1 MSMNSKYY
9 ITSFVAGFI
18 LMTVELTASRICAPI
33 IGSSIFTWT
42 SVIGS
47 VLLGLSIGSLIG
59 GKIID
64 KYSKNYSGEK
74 LLSFALLISS
84 LLVYLIIP
92 LSKIVSSLLDKSFSI
107 MSLSI
112 IVCFTLFLLPS
123 IAIGSISPII
133 FHLYVSD
140 INNIG
145 KKYAILS
152 SLWSLGSI
160 LGVFVTGFY
169 FISRLGSSI
178 TIYVV
183 SVILF
188 ILFLYFYT
196 INLNSHGSRLRREL
210 LLICILIIIF
220 LAFLLTYPHGKS
232 LLREK
237 IVYEKETE
245 YYRAMVVDYDLYPQ
259 YGKNRWLFLDIDSHS
274 IQMEKATKSFYT
286 DIYPVFSIFSNSINK
301 IHIIGAGAYTLPI
314 NLKKYYYE
322 SEVSVSEIDPELE
335 KIGNEYFNLK
345 KYDIKTETID
355 ARVKFSKVTGNDSK
369 YDLIYGDAYNSFI
382 SVPWHLLTK
391 EFLGNIKSSLNTDG
405 IYAINFIGSTKGTD
419 SVMFESVYST
429 LNEVFPNNQVFTFG
443 TSNVQN
449 ITVLGINNNKHM
461 EYDEV
466 YKKLL
471 EIKSNDKL
479 SQSLLNKDLLNNGNG
494 IKRGFILTD
503 DFSPIEYMMNGL
515 IKKYF
520 SGYYGTYKEI
530 IS

>member
-335 KIGNEYFNLK
+335 KIG
-345 KYDIKTETID
+345 
-355 ARVKFSKVTGNDSK
+355 
-369 YDLIYGDAYNSFI
+369 
-382 SVPWHLLTK
+382 
-391 EFLGNIKSSLNTDG
+391 
-405 IYAINFIGSTKGTD
+405 
-419 SVMFESVYST
+419 
-429 LNEVFPNNQVFTFG
+429 
-443 TSNVQN
+443 
-449 ITVLGINNNKHM
+449 
-461 EYDEV
+461 
-466 YKKLL
+466 
-471 EIKSNDKL
+471 
-479 SQSLLNKDLLNNGNG
+479 
-494 IKRGFILTD
+494 
-503 DFSPIEYMMNGL
+503 
-515 IKKYF
+515 
-520 SGYYGTYKEI
+520 
-530 IS
+530 